1 MTLPFAD
8 KPELSRVYADLKT
21 KKLSEI
27 TSTELDALKSS
38 IFAEGVS
45 GAEDEYRRLLL
56 LQLLTTGIATTGGG
70 GGGTQDVD
78 IVAGAPLA
86 QMSVA
91 EYPISSSGNSDI
103 YTPASGQVWQIV
115 GASLRQLPSGG
126 YCNLYIRDTSGG
138 THDRVKIGVDSSSDP
153 AAGDIFALNEPI
165 FITSGHALQ
174 VNTGSSGFSVQ
185 LGLIRI
191 R

>member
-21 KKLSEI
+21 KTLSQI
-27 TSTELDALKSS
+27 TSTELDALKGS
-38 IFAEGVS
+38 IFTEGVN
-45 GAEDEYRRLLL
+45 GVEDELRRLLL
-56 LQLLTTGIATTGGG
+56 VQLLTTGITTTGAS
-70 GGGTQDVD
+70 GTQDVD

-86 QMSVA
+86 EMSVA
-91 EYPISSSGNSDI
+91 EYTISSSGNSDL
-103 YTPASGQVWQIV
+103 YTPSSGQVWQII
-115 GASLRQLPSGG
+115 GASLRNLPTGG

-138 THDRVKIGVDSSSDP
+138 THDRVKIGVDSLSDP

-165 FITSGHALQ
+165 FITSGHAIQ

>member
-1 MTLPFAD
+1 M
-8 KPELSRVYADLKT
+8 SRVYADLKT

-27 TSTELDALKSS
+27 TSTEIDALKAS

-45 GAEDEYRRLLL
+45 GTEDEYRRLLL
-56 LQLLTTGIATTGGG
+56 IQLLTTGITTTGGG

-78 IVAGAPLA
+78 IVAGAPLN

-91 EYPISSSGNSDI
+91 AYTISSSGNSTI
-103 YTPASGQVWQIV
+103 FTPTTGQVWQLFA
-115 GASLRQLPSGG
+115 ASVRQLPSTG
-126 YCNLYIRDTSGG
+126 YCQLYVRDVSGG
-138 THDRVKIGVDSSSDP
+138 THDRVKVGNDSTTS
-153 AAGDIFALNEPI
+153 AAPGDVFDLGEPI
-165 FITSGHALQ
+165 YVAEGFAIE
-174 VNTGSSGFSVQ
+174 VNTGSSGFDVQ